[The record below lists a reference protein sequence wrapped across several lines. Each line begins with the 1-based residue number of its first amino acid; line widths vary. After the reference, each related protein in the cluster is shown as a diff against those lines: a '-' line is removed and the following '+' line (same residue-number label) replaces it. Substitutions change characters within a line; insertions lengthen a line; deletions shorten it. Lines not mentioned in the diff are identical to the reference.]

1 MKPLDGIKV
10 LDMTRVL
17 AGPYCT
23 MLLSDMGADV
33 VKVERPG
40 AGDDTR
46 AFGPPFVN
54 GESTYFMSVNR
65 NKRSLTL
72 NLKKDKA
79 RDLLRQMLETV
90 DVVVENFRPGTMES
104 FGYGYEAVHAFNPRL
119 VFCSISGYGHTGP
132 DSKLPGYDLIVQGA
146 GGVASLTGDPDG
158 PPLKVG
164 NSQGDVV
171 AGMMAFQ
178 GILLALLSRNQTGQG
193 QKIDIGMLDCQVAM
207 LTYQAG
213 AYFATGDSP
222 TRMGNQHPSITPY
235 ETYQCKDGYINL
247 ACGNDNMWRTFCK
260 VLGHEEW
267 PEDPRFLTNVDRV
280 QHRRELSDVLEPV
293 ILQKTQ
299 QEWIE
304 ILRQA
309 GLPCGPIQTVGQVCE
324 DPQILARNMVVPL
337 EHPAAGPI
345 KVTGIPMKLSDTPGE
360 IHSAPPTLGQH
371 TSEVLQDWLRMNATD
386 IETLQQAG
394 VV

>member
-1 MKPLDGIKV
+1 MKPLEGIKV

-33 VKVERPG
+33 VKIERPG

-72 NLKKDKA
+72 NLKEDKA

-104 FGYGYEAVHAFNPRL
+104 FGFGYEAVHAFNPKL

-146 GGVASLTGDPDG
+146 GGVASLTGEPGG

-178 GILLALLSRNQTGQG
+178 GILLALFARNQTGQG
-193 QKIDIGMLDCQVAM
+193 QKVDISMLDCQVAM

-213 AYFATGDSP
+213 AYFATGESP

-235 ETYQCKDGYINL
+235 ETFRCKDGYINL

-260 VLGHEEW
+260 VVEHEEW
-267 PEDPRFLTNVDRV
+267 PEDPRFLTNADRV
-280 QHRRELSDVLEPV
+280 QHRVELSEVLEPV
-293 ILQKTQ
+293 IMQKTQ
-299 QEWIE
+299 QEWIGL
-304 ILRQA
+304 LRQS

-324 DPQILARNMVVPL
+324 DPQILAREMVVPL
-337 EHPAAGPI
+337 EHPTAGPI
-345 KVTGIPMKLSDTPGE
+345 KVTGIPLKLSDTPGE
-360 IHSAPPTLGQH
+360 VHSPPPTLGQH
-371 TSEVLQDWLRMNATD
+371 TAEVLQEWLKINAAD
-386 IETLQQAG
+386 VDALQQSG